1 MSDRTTAAETL
12 AAGAPA
18 KSTPHV
24 DAGDA
29 GYSKDLKSRHIN
41 MIAIGGAIGT
51 GLFLGAGGRLASAG
65 PSLAIAYAVC
75 GVFAF
80 FVVRALGELVL
91 YRPSSGAF
99 VSYAREFMGEK
110 GAFAA
115 GWLYFLNWS
124 TTAIADITA
133 AATYAHFWAHVQRHP
148 AVGPRADRPRRR
160 PHRQPHLGEVLRRD
174 GVLVRDHQGRRAGRL
189 HAGRHLPGGHPAPG
203 RRPHP
208 RPRPPITDNGGIFPT
223 GMLPMLLVIQGV
235 VFAYA
240 SVELCGV
247 AAGETENPEK
257 IMPKA
262 INSIMWR
269 VGLFYV
275 GSVVLLALLLPYTAY
290 SGDQS
295 PFVTVMDKLGVPGA
309 AGVMN
314 LVVLTAALSSLNSG
328 LYSTGRILRSMAL
341 SGSAPKFTG
350 RMNKGQVPYGGILLT
365 AGFGVLGVGLNYV
378 VPGQAFEIVLNFA
391 SIGILGTWGMIMLCS
406 LLFWHRA
413 AGRPGHPPLATG
425 CPGPRTPRSSRW
437 SSSPRVPGPDVV
449 RTAASGRT
457 TVMCLPLIAAALVG
471 GWFVVRGRVG
481 RDRGGAP
488 GRRDRRSPRGLN
500 DGYGRS
506 AAAAGPLRQPQP
518 ALEAVRLSRHRIGE
532 LQHLREELKR
542 PGVVVGR
549 RLPDD
554 RIDRVVQERQPEA
567 VHVDP
572 QLMGAAGGRQQPVPA
587 EPAPVLEQL
596 DPALAV
602 RLARLL
608 AGGHHPALLHDPA
621 AYGHGQR
628 ERRVVRRHRLVLLAH
643 PPVPEQRL
651 VRAPV
656 PGPYDEERQPRGQPV
671 EPVRGLQLRAARDR
685 GAAGPAPSR

>member
-1 MSDRTTAAETL
+1 MSDRILPA
-12 AAGAPA
+12 APA
-18 KSTPHV
+18 GPADPVSTSPHV

-51 GLFLGAGGRLASAG
+51 GLFLGAGGRMAGAG

-124 TTAIADITA
+124 TTAVADITA
-133 AATYAHFWAHVQRHP
+133 AATYAHFWAMFSDVPQWILALIAL
-148 AVGPRADRPRRR
+148 AVVLTAN
-160 PHRQPHLGEVLRRD
+160 LISVKYFGEMEFWFAIVKVAALVVFMAIGIYLVATQHQLD
-174 GVLVRDHQGRRAGRL
+174 GHT
-189 HAGRHLPGGHPAPG
+189 PGFSTV
-203 RRPHP
+203 
-208 RPRPPITDNGGIFPT
+208 TDGGGLFPV

-247 AAGETENPEK
+247 AAGETKNPEK

-275 GSVVLLALLLPYTAY
+275 GSVILLALLLPYTAY
-290 SGDQS
+290 SGDES
-295 PFVTVMDKLGVPGA
+295 PFVTVMNKLGVPGA
-309 AGVMN
+309 ADVMN

-378 VPGQAFEIVLNFA
+378 MPGEAFEIVLNFA

-406 LLFWHRA
+406 LLFWHRSKD
-413 AGRPGHPPLATG
+413 GRVTRPAYRLPWAPYTQIVTLFFLA
-425 CPGPRTPRSSRW
+425 S
-437 SSSPRVPGPDVV
+437 VV
-449 RTAASGRT
+449 VLMWWGGGVGRT

-471 GWFVVRGRVG
+471 GWYVVRGRV
-481 RDRGGAP
+481 AAIA
-488 GRRDRRSPRGLN
+488 DRRETL
-500 DGYGRS
+500 
-506 AAAAGPLRQPQP
+506 
-518 ALEAVRLSRHRIGE
+518 
-532 LQHLREELKR
+532 
-542 PGVVVGR
+542 
-549 RLPDD
+549 
-554 RIDRVVQERQPEA
+554 
-567 VHVDP
+567 
-572 QLMGAAGGRQQPVPA
+572 
-587 EPAPVLEQL
+587 
-596 DPALAV
+596 
-602 RLARLL
+602 
-608 AGGHHPALLHDPA
+608 
-621 AYGHGQR
+621 
-628 ERRVVRRHRLVLLAH
+628 
-643 PPVPEQRL
+643 
-651 VRAPV
+651 
-656 PGPYDEERQPRGQPV
+656 
-671 EPVRGLQLRAARDR
+671 
-685 GAAGPAPSR
+685 